1 MPLLR
6 AWLAARRKRDPF
18 AALDAGA
25 DNPLF
30 KRYSAENRALLRI
43 ARGDIDDGLA
53 GIRAVSGVDQSG
65 IDTRINAARLLAGSG
80 YVAQAHALL
89 AGNDPEVA
97 AVAAGFGKGTKP
109 SFGLGVS
116 PLFTRLAGG
125 PALGDPC
132 PLLRACIPSAL
143 WALPGHQRPRGE
155 RKD

>member
-1 MPLLR
+1 MPILR
-6 AWLAARRKRDPF
+6 AWQAAGRKRDPF

-65 IDTRINAARLLAGSG
+65 IDTRINAARLLAGRG
-80 YVAQAHALL
+80 HVAQAHALL

-97 AVAAGFGKGTKP
+97 AVAAGVGTGTQP
-109 SFGLGVS
+109 SFGFGVG
-116 PLFTRLAGG
+116 PTFTPLAGDQYG
-125 PALGDPC
+125 RRDG
-132 PLLRACIPSAL
+132 RAN
-143 WALPGHQRPRGE
+143 
-155 RKD
+155 

>member
-1 MPLLR
+1 MPILR
-6 AWLAARRKRDPF
+6 AGQAAGRKRDPF

-80 YVAQAHALL
+80 HVAQAHALL

-97 AVAAGFGKGTKP
+97 AVAAGLGKGTRSEGHKYDLP
-109 SFGLGVS
+109 YL
-116 PLFTRLAGG
+116 
-125 PALGDPC
+125 
-132 PLLRACIPSAL
+132 IPISYSVFCL
-143 WALPGHQRPRGE
+143 QKTKRHN
-155 RKD
+155 